1 MADKVADFYVAFT
14 MKTDGSIKGLLND
27 LLNMKLTTAST
38 LAVIYEATRVLSS
51 MSFGAMD
58 AASSYAKLHAE
69 WGIGIDQLQRWQ
81 NVAVRSNVSAEAVS
95 TSFANLAE
103 NLAKMRGGEASTS
116 FLNAMGFLGLNGI
129 NPATPVGVI
138 LSELRTKMPQLLK
151 QFGSAFVTTQLAGL
165 GVDPQMIQMF
175 KLSQNQF
182 NSRTGN
188 IVGSQTLQDWL
199 KTSESVKTLGRDFT
213 ILSIKLGTKLV
224 PVIDDIVRVMN
235 ELMVP
240 FLKILSFFAGATGTA
255 GRAISWDINS
265 WKEAMNIAH
274 IPQAIAVENGIKSRI
289 KEDAIES
296 IKNLINSI
304 DKNTVSNKSPKKV
317 TGDIYHHG
325 ALPASR
331 LTAETPISQ
340 HDLQILSNSFN
351 GS

>member
-1 MADKVADFYVAFT
+1 
-14 MKTDGSIKGLLND
+14 
-27 LLNMKLTTAST
+27 
-38 LAVIYEATRVLSS
+38 
-51 MSFGAMD
+51 
-58 AASSYAKLHAE
+58 
-69 WGIGIDQLQRWQ
+69 
-81 NVAVRSNVSAEAVS
+81 VSAEAVS

-138 LSELRTKMPQLLK
+138 LSELRAKMPQLLK

-182 NSRTGN
+182 NARTGN

-240 FLKILSFFAGATGTA
+240 FLKILSFFAGAAGTA

-289 KEDAIES
+289 KEEAIES

-304 DKNTVSNKSPKKV
+304 DKNTASNKSTKKV
-317 TGDIYHHG
+317 TADVHHHG
-325 ALPASR
+325 ISASR
-331 LTAETPISQ
+331 SNSETTVSQ
-340 HDLQILSNSFN
+340 HDLQVLSNITN
-351 GS
+351 GI

>member
-138 LSELRTKMPQLLK
+138 LAELRTKMPQLLK

-175 KLSQNQF
+175 KLSPNQF
-182 NSRTGN
+182 NARTGN

-235 ELMVP
+235 ELMGP
-240 FLKILSFFAGATGTA
+240 FLKLLGFVTSVVGFSAKGYEDLSKLKSGDFSGL
-255 GRAISWDINS
+255 DIKTLTNGLS
-265 WKEAMNIAH
+265 QSKRDMIEHFINLSKSLN
-274 IPQAIAVENGIKSRI
+274 ENTKAL
-289 KEDAIES
+289 KH
-296 IKNLINSI
+296 
-304 DKNTVSNKSPKKV
+304 PKKGTLDV
-317 TGDIYHHG
+317 HHHG
-325 ALPASR
+325 ISASR
-331 LTAETPISQ
+331 SNSETTVSQ
-340 HDLQILSNSFN
+340 HDLQVLSNITN
-351 GS
+351 GI

>member
-103 NLAKMRGGEASTS
+103 NLAKMRGGEASDS
-116 FLNAMGFLGLNGI
+116 FLRSMGFLGLTGI

-235 ELMVP
+235 DLMGP
-240 FLKILSFFAGATGTA
+240 FLKLLGFVTSVVGFSAKGYEDLSKLKSGDFSNLNLADFVNGLFPIQKN
-255 GRAISWDINS
+255 AIHHLNNLSKSLDENT
-265 WKEAMNIAH
+265 K
-274 IPQAIAVENGIKSRI
+274 AV
-289 KEDAIES
+289 
-296 IKNLINSI
+296 
-304 DKNTVSNKSPKKV
+304 KSPKKGTIDV
-317 TGDIYHHG
+317 HHHG
-325 ALPASR
+325 ISASR
-331 LTAETPISQ
+331 SNSETTVSQ
-340 HDLQILSNSFN
+340 HDLQVLSNITN

>member
-1 MADKVADFYVAFT
+1 
-14 MKTDGSIKGLLND
+14 
-27 LLNMKLTTAST
+27 
-38 LAVIYEATRVLSS
+38 

-138 LSELRTKMPQLLK
+138 LAELRTKMPQLLK

-182 NSRTGN
+182 NARTGN

-235 ELMVP
+235 ELMGP
-240 FLKILSFFAGATGTA
+240 FLKLLGFVTSVVGFSAKGYEDLSKLKSGDFSGL
-255 GRAISWDINS
+255 DIKTLTNGLS
-265 WKEAMNIAH
+265 QSKRDMIEHFINLSKSLN
-274 IPQAIAVENGIKSRI
+274 ENTKAL
-289 KEDAIES
+289 KH
-296 IKNLINSI
+296 
-304 DKNTVSNKSPKKV
+304 PKKGTLDV
-317 TGDIYHHG
+317 NHHG